1 MEVIDIGVN
10 STNQRLYHQ
19 LETITHDAQNAGV
32 IHQIITGTSIE
43 TSQKAL
49 QICQTLPGYFSSTA
63 GCHPHDAKDFKST
76 DEHILIELAKEPSVV
91 AIGECGLDFNRN
103 YSPQDIQL
111 EVFEQQIEIAGKVS
125 LPLFMHQRDA
135 HQQFI
140 EILSS
145 YKNQFSCGVIH
156 CYTEGKDFLKDYL
169 DLGLYIGITGWL
181 CDEKRGKDLQEA
193 VKYIPHDRIMIET
206 DSPYLLPANITP
218 KPKSRTNVPANLPW
232 ISKRLAQL
240 LDMKPDM
247 IAKITTNNAR
257 KFFNLDC

>member
-1 MEVIDIGVN
+1 
-10 STNQRLYHQ
+10 
-19 LETITHDAQNAGV
+19 
-32 IHQIITGTSIE
+32 
-43 TSQKAL
+43 
-49 QICQTLPGYFSSTA
+49 
-63 GCHPHDAKDFKST
+63 
-76 DEHILIELAKEPSVV
+76 
-91 AIGECGLDFNRN
+91 
-103 YSPQDIQL
+103 
-111 EVFEQQIEIAGKVS
+111 
-125 LPLFMHQRDA
+125 MHQRDA

-145 YKNQFSCGVIH
+145 YKNQFTCGVIH